1 MELIG
6 VGGGGREK
14 LIRRTTH
21 PECEWCRES
30 GLLLETAKETEV
42 RRRKRKKTRKS
53 CVWRSLFSTLTEIL
67 FREPG
72 PAFGGWRG
80 GRLEK
85 MELFVG
91 LQAENG

>member
-42 RRRKRKKTRKS
+42 RKRKRKKKTENHVCGGVS
-53 CVWRSLFSTLTEIL
+53 SLL
-67 FREPG
+67 
-72 PAFGGWRG
+72 
-80 GRLEK
+80 
-85 MELFVG
+85 
-91 LQAENG
+91 